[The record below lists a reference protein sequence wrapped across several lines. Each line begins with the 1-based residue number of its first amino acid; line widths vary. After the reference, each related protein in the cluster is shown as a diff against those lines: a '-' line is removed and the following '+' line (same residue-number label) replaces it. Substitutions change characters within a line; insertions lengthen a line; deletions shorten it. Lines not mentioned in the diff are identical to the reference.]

1 MMAIRQK
8 KGIAMILLQNGT
20 VIDGSGQAAQR
31 SSVLIDGEKIESVG
45 PIDATA
51 DLEIVDC
58 SALVIAPGF
67 IDVHSHADLEFMAQ
81 CCDGVYRNYKGP
93 FRRSSQ
99 DIWASYRPLCCR
111 VCAFTRPSF
120 KLGRPNGR
128 TDFFL
133 PLRRRE

>member
-20 VIDGSGQAAQR
+20 VINGSGQAAQR

-67 IDVHSHADLEFMAQ
+67 IDVHSHADLE
-81 CCDGVYRNYKGP
+81 V
-93 FRRSSQ
+93 
-99 DIWASYRPLCCR
+99 PLK
-111 VCAFTRPSF
+111 VAHS
-120 KLGRPNGR
+120 
-128 TDFFL
+128 
-133 PLRRRE
+133 